1 MADNSTTSFPKM
13 GDSLA
18 SNVMNLSGNRSPYTK
33 TMPRRNK
40 AGKSPIG
47 STGGTKKHTKINE
60 ANGPRCTVKFT
71 LYAANAAEAGK
82 QTRNV
87 RMMPQ
92 KMSRPDGTGGGNF
105 WAKRQFSQVAQ

>member
-1 MADNSTTSFPKM
+1 MADATTTSFPKM
-13 GDSLA
+13 GDSLIH
-18 SNVMNLSGNRSPYTK
+18 NVMNLSGQRSPYTK
-33 TMPRRNK
+33 TMPRKNK

-47 STGGTKKHTKINE
+47 STGGTKKHTLIKE

-71 LYAANAAEAGK
+71 LYANNAADAGK

-92 KMSRPDGTGGGNF
+92 RMSRPDGTGGGNF
-105 WAKRQFSQVAQ
+105 WAKRAHGQVMQ